1 MMLMEIPSLSFL
13 SMPLL
18 SLIIAIVPFVYV
30 SYPILKAGYNSI
42 THKILNMD
50 VMYSMG
56 ILVAFISS
64 VMGTF
69 NIILNNSFM
78 FYETAIMLASFLLL
92 GRYLEAKAKKRT
104 SVAIKE
110 LIGLQPKTANIL
122 VDKNGNKIKLSDDS
136 VDTIGSPDSNDSQ
149 NSTNSTNSTSSIDFD
164 NFNNI
169 LADSVEKEVL
179 IEDIEL
185 DDLFIVK
192 PGEKIP
198 TDSIVI
204 GGNSYVDESMITG
217 EPIPKFKDSD
227 DSNNMAYGGTLNQ
240 DGTLY
245 LKAIK
250 IGKDTVLSQV
260 IELTEKAQSLK
271 PNAVNLADKVVEYF
285 IPTII
290 LIAIISFLFW
300 YFVGGY
306 WFNIGDNR
314 LLFSITT
321 LISVLVVA
329 CPCALGLATPTAVT
343 VGIGRMSNYGILVKN
358 GDALENAGR
367 LNVAIFDKTGTITE
381 GKPSIND
388 IYPENNLDEILKY
401 AGSIERNSNHPIAKA
416 IVEKAESIGV
426 DLSHPEDFTNI
437 SGKGLKAVIDGKNV
451 LSGNKS
457 LMDDEKIAIS
467 DDFLEKYE
475 EFSNQG
481 KTTIY
486 LAVENEVVGV
496 LTLSDKIKENSKKT
510 INALKS
516 MNIETLMITGDNE
529 KTAKSVASE
538 IGIDNVIAE
547 VLPNEKLENLQAI
560 QKEGKNV
567 LFVGDGINDA
577 PAISGANLGIALG
590 SGTDIAMESG
600 DIVIIE
606 GDLENVV
613 AAIQFS
619 KKLLRRIKENIFWA
633 FAYNVILIPIACGL
647 FYPLFGLV
655 FRPELAGLAMAISSL
670 TVISLS
676 LMLRSYIPPIKK
688 ISV

>member
-1 MMLMEIPSLSFL
+1 
-13 SMPLL
+13 
-18 SLIIAIVPFVYV
+18 
-30 SYPILKAGYNSI
+30 
-42 THKILNMD
+42 
-50 VMYSMG
+50 
-56 ILVAFISS
+56 
-64 VMGTF
+64 
-69 NIILNNSFM
+69 
-78 FYETAIMLASFLLL
+78 
-92 GRYLEAKAKKRT
+92 
-104 SVAIKE
+104 
-110 LIGLQPKTANIL
+110 
-122 VDKNGNKIKLSDDS
+122 
-136 VDTIGSPDSNDSQ
+136 
-149 NSTNSTNSTSSIDFD
+149 
-164 NFNNI
+164 
-169 LADSVEKEVL
+169 
-179 IEDIEL
+179 
-185 DDLFIVK
+185 
-192 PGEKIP
+192 
-198 TDSIVI
+198 
-204 GGNSYVDESMITG
+204 
-217 EPIPKFKDSD
+217 
-227 DSNNMAYGGTLNQ
+227 
-240 DGTLY
+240 
-245 LKAIK
+245 
-250 IGKDTVLSQV
+250 
-260 IELTEKAQSLK
+260 
-271 PNAVNLADKVVEYF
+271 
-285 IPTII
+285 
-290 LIAIISFLFW
+290 LFW

-590 SGTDIAMESG
+590 SGTNIAMESG

-688 ISV
+688 SSV